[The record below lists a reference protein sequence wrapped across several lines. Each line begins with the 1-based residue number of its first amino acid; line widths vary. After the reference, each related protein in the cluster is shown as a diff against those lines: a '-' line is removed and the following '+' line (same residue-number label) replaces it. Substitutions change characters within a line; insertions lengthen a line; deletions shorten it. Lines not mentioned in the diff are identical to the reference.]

1 MYTHVYKLCEC
12 ACLLVGNVWRLHV
25 VWCIRTILLI
35 VLLCRAE
42 AKLLEETARPLID
55 TLGKV
60 AY

>member
-1 MYTHVYKLCEC
+1 MYINYATY
-12 ACLLVGNVWRLHV
+12 ACLLVGNVWWLHM
-25 VWCIRTILLI
+25 VWYVRTILLI